1 MKLTINQG
9 ERSSKGTWDDDW
21 RGKGGLERGAERE
34 GKGDQAEKLREGLR
48 GKEGAHELGR
58 REKMGVWDVEETLE
72 ELVEGRRRQRH
83 YGGCAQTV
91 DEEQA

>member
-1 MKLTINQG
+1 LKLIINQG

-48 GKEGAHELGR
+48 RGGAHELGR
-58 REKMGVWDVEETLE
+58 REKMGVGEVKETLE

-83 YGGCAQTV
+83 HGGCAQTV